1 MHIMAAVCV
10 CLMGG
15 GQKSS
20 HMCCRQLIVL
30 VSTLFFL
37 EKGVKQAGINSIIR
51 TYVYSLYLNYIYV
64 DLFVTLFSFERM
76 EAFINLE
83 VTG

>member
-1 MHIMAAVCV
+1 MCV
-10 CLMGG
+10 FNGRWSKKFAYVL
-15 GQKSS
+15 SS
-20 HMCCRQLIVL
+20 ANSACKHP
-30 VSTLFFL
+30 FFL